1 LLENPEFVIDFVG
14 WCKYESQPCPF
25 QRCIIPGRKT
35 RWLLDCSQAWA
46 VIRASIEAPP
56 IYPLIRLLGRWMLE
70 QGFVALESIWWFEQL
85 RYSKMALRNH
95 IHERTHTVSMDDF
108 IDNIPFY
115 TLFASLLAA
124 QEPDIFTTPM
134 H

>member
-1 LLENPEFVIDFVG
+1 LPDNPEFVIDFVG
-14 WCKYESQPCPF
+14 WCECESHPCPF
-25 QRCIIPGRKT
+25 QRGIIPGRKT

-46 VIRASIEAPP
+46 VIRASLEVPP
-56 IYPLIRLLGRWMLE
+56 ICPLIRPLGRWMLK
-70 QGFVALESIWWFEQL
+70 QGFVPLESIWWFEQMS
-85 RYSKMALRNH
+85 YSKTALRNH

-108 IDNIPFY
+108 IDNLPFY

-124 QEPDIFTTPM
+124 QGPDIFTTDM